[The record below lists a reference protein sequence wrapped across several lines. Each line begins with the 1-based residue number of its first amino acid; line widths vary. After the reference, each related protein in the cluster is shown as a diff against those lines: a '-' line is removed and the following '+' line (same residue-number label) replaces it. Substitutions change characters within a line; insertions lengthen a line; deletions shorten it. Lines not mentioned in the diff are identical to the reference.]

1 MSNDCLICNRI
12 EKIKEKT
19 NRYFVKELKTGYVVI
34 GDYQFYKGY
43 TLFLAKKHVA
53 ELHELDD
60 EYRKEFLYEM
70 SLVAKAVFKA
80 FQPEKLNYELL
91 GNAVPHLHWH
101 LFPRY
106 KDDPNPNMPI
116 WVIDKKIRSNEE
128 TLVKDDELE
137 KLKKRLISQL

>member
-1 MSNDCLICNRI
+1 MTKDCLICTRI
-12 EKIKEKT
+12 TRILEKT

-43 TLFLAKKHVA
+43 TLFLCKKHVT

-70 SLVAKAVFKA
+70 STVARAVFQA
-80 FQPEKLNYELL
+80 FHPEKLNYELL
-91 GNAVPHLHWH
+91 GNAEPHLHWH

-106 KDDPNPNMPI
+106 KDDPSPRNPI
-116 WVIDKKIRSNEE
+116 WSLDKKVRCNDQ
-128 TLVKDDELE
+128 TLVKDRELE
-137 KLKKRLISQL
+137 ELKKNLLLQL